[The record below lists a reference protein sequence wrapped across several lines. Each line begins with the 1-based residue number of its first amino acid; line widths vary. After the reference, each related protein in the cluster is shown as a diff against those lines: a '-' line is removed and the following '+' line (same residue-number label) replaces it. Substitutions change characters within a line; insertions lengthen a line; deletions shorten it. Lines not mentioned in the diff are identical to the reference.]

1 MKEGTNDTHLGCLA
15 CFTQEEIKNQRIK
28 DHTATN
34 DRAVTQTSDFRL
46 RIQVLSTLHIKKH
59 SGKLPQNK
67 THHFL
72 SNKLHLAYE
81 KHT

>member
-1 MKEGTNDTHLGCLA
+1 MTHFLCTPEYNVHKLDK
-15 CFTQEEIKNQRIK
+15 EIKNQRIK